1 MSESQC
7 CHWWTKKQSA
17 EEASRATYALVM
29 PPPIPAEAHSPIR
42 SNNNNNNSVL
52 TPVWDELKVIFL
64 LQNVICM
71 VRYVI
76 LPYFVQFS
84 FTGVTIALPFFFWQ
98 HKAIPFLV
106 SYSITV
112 SRVLKFIDDFSHIFV
127 EIFFPF
133 YIFVTHVSSLPL
145 FLRILQYIFKVFCL

>member
-1 MSESQC
+1 MPRSWNSSWNLWRFWQILFRNNNNNNNNNLS
-7 CHWWTKKQSA
+7 KKK
-17 EEASRATYALVM
+17 
-29 PPPIPAEAHSPIR
+29 
-42 SNNNNNNSVL
+42 NNNNNNSVL
-52 TPVWDELKVIFL
+52 TPIWDELKVIFL

-84 FTGVTIALPFFFWQ
+84 FTGVTIALPVFFFFWQ

-127 EIFFPF
+127 VLNFLLKYFSLLYFHYPRLFSTIVFKDFAV
-133 YIFVTHVSSLPL
+133 YI
-145 FLRILQYIFKVFCL
+145 